1 MEDYVVLSQ
10 TVDKQN
16 KSVFNKVL
24 RKSDDAIFEVGV
36 TKNKH
41 GVCYGIFF
49 EGNDYRKMGIAFIK
63 GEDIMPFRLNDAP
76 KDEKEEEV
84 FYFVSN
90 SPPPLDLQQYL
101 FKDIPNTVLTG
112 IDAVMYKELLTH
124 WEHDIFFYS
133 KNKNEYCDSYKLKGE
148 TVKNFNDYKYHFKV
162 S

>member
-76 KDEKEEEV
+76 KDEKDEDI
-84 FYFVSN
+84 FYFANNKMPS
-90 SPPPLDLQQYL
+90 DLFQTLLESTQGGVFGERALHYR
-101 FKDIPNTVLTG
+101 
-112 IDAVMYKELLTH
+112 ELLMS
-124 WEHDIFFYS
+124 WNPDKFVYS
-133 KNKNEYCDSYKLKGE
+133 QSKKEFTSLDKKSDKNI
-148 TVKNFNDYKYHFKV
+148 TDYKYLIRI